1 MFNFN
6 FRSHYPLPKMPK
18 GKLFL
23 IPSVL
28 AENTA
33 HWVISPQVQEVIAH
47 TKIFLVENPRSARR
61 YISSLKLGVNLEEV
75 HMEVLDK
82 DTKPEHLPRLMLPL
96 MNGADIGVISEAGC
110 PGIADPGALAVA
122 YAHQKGVQVVPIS
135 GPSSMFLA
143 LMGSGFSGQSFAFH
157 GYLPIDKK
165 ERTSALRKLEA
176 ESIREKR
183 AQIFMET
190 PFRNNQLL
198 EDLLSTL
205 APQTKLCIAK
215 NLTAADEFI
224 QTKTAADWK
233 NHPVDLHKIPT
244 VFVLQ
249 AF

>member
-1 MFNFN
+1 
-6 FRSHYPLPKMPK
+6 MPQ

-23 IPSVL
+23 IPNVL

-33 HWVISPQVQEVIAH
+33 DAVITPQVKEVIAH
-47 TKIFLVENPRSARR
+47 TKVFLVENLRTARR

-75 HMEVLDK
+75 HMEILDK
-82 DTKPEHLPRLMLPL
+82 NTAPESINRLLQPL
-96 MNGADIGVISEAGC
+96 FKGADVGIISEAGC

-122 YAHQKGVQVVPIS
+122 HAHTRGIQVVPLS

-165 ERTSALRKLEA
+165 ERNQALRKLEA
-176 ESIREKR
+176 ESAKEQR

-198 EDLLSTL
+198 EDALAALS
-205 APQTKLCIAK
+205 PQTKLCIAK
-215 NLTAADEFI
+215 NLTAADELI
-224 QTKTAADWK
+224 QNKTIADWK
-233 NHPVDLHKIPT
+233 ENPIDLHKIPT
-244 VFVLQ
+244 VFILQ
-249 AF
+249 SF

>member
-1 MFNFN
+1 
-6 FRSHYPLPKMPK
+6 MPK

-33 HWVISPQVQEVIAH
+33 QQIISPQIKEIISK
-47 TKIFLVENPRSARR
+47 TKIFLVENIRTTRR
-61 YISSLKLGVNLEEV
+61 YISSLKLGVNLEEI
-75 HMEVLDK
+75 HFELLDK
-82 DTKPEHLPRLMLPL
+82 DTPPETMSRLMLPL
-96 MNGADIGVISEAGC
+96 MNGADIGIISEAGC
-110 PGIADPGALAVA
+110 PGIADPGAVAVA
-122 YAHQKGVQVVPIS
+122 FAHQKGIQVVPLS

-143 LMGSGFSGQSFAFH
+143 LMGSGFTGQSFAFH

-165 ERTSALRKLEA
+165 ERTAAIKKLEA

-198 EDLLSTL
+198 EYLLLTL
-205 APQTKLCIAK
+205 HPNTKLCIAK
-215 NLTAADEFI
+215 NITGSDEMI
-224 QTKTAADWK
+224 LTKTANEWK
-233 NHPVDLHKIPT
+233 KLPLDLHKIPT

-249 AF
+249 SF

>member
-1 MFNFN
+1 
-6 FRSHYPLPKMPK
+6 MPQ

-23 IPSVL
+23 IPNVL

-33 HWVISPQVQEVIAH
+33 DAVITPQVKEVIAH
-47 TKIFLVENPRSARR
+47 TKVFLVENLRTARR

-75 HMEVLDK
+75 HMEILDK
-82 DTKPEHLPRLMLPL
+82 NTAPESINRLLQPL
-96 MNGADIGVISEAGC
+96 FKGADVGIISEAGC

-122 YAHQKGVQVVPIS
+122 HAHTRGIQVVPLS

-165 ERTSALRKLEA
+165 ERNQALRKLEA
-176 ESIREKR
+176 ESAKEQR

-198 EDLLSTL
+198 EDALAALS
-205 APQTKLCIAK
+205 PQTKLCIAK
-215 NLTAADEFI
+215 NLTAADELI
-224 QTKTAADWK
+224 QTKTLADWK
-233 NHPVDLHKIPT
+233 KNPIDLHKIPT
-244 VFVLQ
+244 VFILQ
-249 AF
+249 SF

>member
-1 MFNFN
+1 
-6 FRSHYPLPKMPK
+6 MPK

-23 IPSVL
+23 IPNVL

-61 YISSLKLGVNLEEV
+61 YISSLKLGVNIEEL

-82 DTKPEHLPRLMLPL
+82 ETKPEQLPRLMQPL

-157 GYLPIDKK
+157 GYLPIDK
-165 ERTSALRKLEA
+165 SARAAALKKLEA
-176 ESIREKR
+176 ESLREKR
-183 AQIFMET
+183 SQIFMET

-198 EDLLSTL
+198 EDMLLTL
-205 APQTKLCIAK
+205 SPQTKVCIAK
-215 NLTAADEFI
+215 NLTATDEFI
-224 QTKTAADWK
+224 QTKTVAEWK
-233 NHPVDLHKIPT
+233 QFPIDLHKVPT
-244 VFVLQ
+244 VFILQ
-249 AF
+249 SF